1 MVSVILSVSN
11 AGVLAK
17 QGHSS
22 KVDEVED
29 EHTGVREWIAPR
41 IGRSCVFEFDETT
54 MSAWLSSIACRRR
67 QHRGQ

>member
-17 QGHSS
+17 QG

-41 IGRSCVFEFDETT
+41 IERSCVFEFDETT